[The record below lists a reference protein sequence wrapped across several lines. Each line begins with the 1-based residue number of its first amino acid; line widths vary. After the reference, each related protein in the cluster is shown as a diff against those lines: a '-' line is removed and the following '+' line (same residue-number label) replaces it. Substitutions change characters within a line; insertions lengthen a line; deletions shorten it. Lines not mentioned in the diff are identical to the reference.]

1 VTKDNMKENNT
12 LELKQIMTADIKKE
26 IIAFA
31 NSEGG
36 TLYIGVDDSGRIV
49 GVDNA
54 DEVVLQLTN
63 MLRDGVRPDIMMFVN
78 VSAEIRDGKQVV
90 AAAVQR
96 GTARPYYIKEKGLRP
111 EGVYV
116 RQGAVSVPAS
126 ESAIRQ
132 MIKDTDGDKYEEMR
146 SFNQN
151 LDFETTSEEFKKH
164 GMNFGKEQM
173 RTLGL
178 VNTDGLFT
186 NLGLLFSDQNPYTI
200 KAAVFEGTSKTTVK
214 DRFEFTG
221 SLLKQLNETYQFI
234 DRYNRTRAEF
244 SGLHRIDMR
253 DYPESALREA
263 LLNAIVHRDY
273 AMGGSTLV
281 SIFDDRIEIV
291 SIGGLIKG
299 LTVDDIMLGISLPRN
314 ERLANIFY
322 RLKLIE
328 AYGFGMQKIFGSYE
342 GKTIKPQIESTN
354 NAFKVVLP
362 NVNEIAAGRLGLNDN
377 ENAIMELL
385 DKEYSVTRAK
395 VQETLSLSQSM
406 SIRLLKQLTDKGH
419 IKPVGNGK
427 NRKYIKLK

>member
-1 VTKDNMKENNT
+1 
-12 LELKQIMTADIKKE
+12 MT
-26 IIAFA
+26 F
-31 NSEGG
+31 
-36 TLYIGVDDSGRIV
+36 
-49 GVDNA
+49 
-54 DEVVLQLTN
+54 
-63 MLRDGVRPDIMMFVN
+63 
-78 VSAEIRDGKQVV
+78 
-90 AAAVQR
+90 
-96 GTARPYYIKEKGLRP
+96 
-111 EGVYV
+111 
-116 RQGAVSVPAS
+116 
-126 ESAIRQ
+126 
-132 MIKDTDGDKYEEMR
+132 
-146 SFNQN
+146 
-151 LDFETTSEEFKKH
+151 
-164 GMNFGKEQM
+164 
-173 RTLGL
+173 
-178 VNTDGLFT
+178 
-186 NLGLLFSDQNPYTI
+186 
-200 KAAVFEGTSKTTVK
+200 
-214 DRFEFTG
+214 
-221 SLLKQLNETYQFI
+221 
-234 DRYNRTRAEF
+234 
-244 SGLHRIDMR
+244 
-253 DYPESALREA
+253 
-263 LLNAIVHRDY
+263 
-273 AMGGSTLV
+273 V